1 MKASATVPPAVAAL
15 NVIVYIKNTP
25 IRAIVTR
32 EAVEARFGCIGK
44 TQSDLLAAYQAH
56 ASDIEAL
63 VLGEFHRTRKQ
74 PLIFLGPRDEPAPQA
89 APCRQAA

>member
-32 EAVEARFGCIGK
+32 EAVEARFGNIGK
-44 TQSDLLAAYQAH
+44 TQSDLLAAYRAH
-56 ASDIEAL
+56 AADIEAL
-63 VLGEFHRTRKQ
+63 VLAEFQRTHKQ
-74 PLIFLGPRDEPAPQA
+74 PLVFLGPRDEPALQG